1 MVFSEACLGGCE
13 GCVCCQVISNML
25 DFGMEPQ
32 MALDAPRFSV
42 YGVDSAEGP
51 CTVRESRSALQ
62 PVVSMTL

>member
-1 MVFSEACLGGCE
+1 M
-13 GCVCCQVISNML
+13 QVISNML

-51 CTVRESRSALQ
+51 CTVRESRSA
-62 PVVSMTL
+62 